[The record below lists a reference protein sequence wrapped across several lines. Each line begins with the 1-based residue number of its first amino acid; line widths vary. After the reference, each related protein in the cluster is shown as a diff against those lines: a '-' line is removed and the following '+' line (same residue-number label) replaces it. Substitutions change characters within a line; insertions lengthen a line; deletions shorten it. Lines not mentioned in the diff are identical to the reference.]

1 MYRHD
6 LEELHLFSGALNTFS
21 ARKRLKLEMPN
32 LEIGRAEKFDFY
44 VILIFHKL
52 AI

>member
-1 MYRHD
+1 
-6 LEELHLFSGALNTFS
+6 
-21 ARKRLKLEMPN
+21 LKLEMPN

-52 AI
+52 AIWNRQQRR